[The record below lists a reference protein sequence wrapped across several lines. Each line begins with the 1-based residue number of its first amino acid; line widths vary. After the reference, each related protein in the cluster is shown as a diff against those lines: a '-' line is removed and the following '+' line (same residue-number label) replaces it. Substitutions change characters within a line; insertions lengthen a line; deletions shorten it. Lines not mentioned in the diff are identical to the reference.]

1 MEFEELK
8 FDPAYEIAKDQYPY
22 IIRKKG
28 KSKPI
33 AITNR
38 KDGYQQVQLNGKHVK
53 LHRVIATQ
61 YIPNPDNLPQVD
73 HRVQHRDDNRICN
86 LRWCT
91 KSDNDKNK
99 SRYNGVDVTYV
110 GALTDDAIEVTNYG
124 KHELEFIY
132 FDDDKFWYY
141 NGVAFRELTAYEA
154 KRTGALYVQTFDV
167 NGKHVCICLNKFKKE
182 YDLI

>member
-28 KSKPI
+28 TTKPI
-33 AITNR
+33 AIGKNE
-38 KDGYQQVQLNGKHVK
+38 KGYQTIHLNRNKYL

-61 YIPNPDNLPQVD
+61 YIPNPDDLPEVD
-73 HRVQHRDDNRICN
+73 HRNQHGDDNRVSN
-86 LRWCT
+86 LRWVPH
-91 KSDNDKNK
+91 SENQKNK

-124 KHELEFIY
+124 KHELEFIF
-132 FDDDKFWYY
+132 FDNDAFWYY
-141 NGVAFRELTAYEA
+141 NGVAFRELTVYEA
-154 KRTGALYVQTFDV
+154 KRTGALYVQTFDT
-167 NGKHVCICLNKFKKE
+167 NDKHVCIYLNKFKRE
-182 YDLI
+182 HDLI